1 MSNPHLKGSST
12 RLNDSDIQ
20 QAIGKRFLESVF
32 FSGFYGYKDV
42 LIFNKETQ

>member
-1 MSNPHLKGSST
+1 MSNPHLKGSCT
-12 RLNDSDIQ
+12 RLNGSDIQ
-20 QAIGKRFLESVF
+20 QAFGKWFIESVF